1 MGFHSGWGSCSH
13 ITFVRIYLLS
23 LSFKMSL
30 NAILKFL
37 DLNSDGFITGE
48 EVRDSIIKECGEDY
62 QLTEKDLEF
71 IAIIGSFADADG
83 KVPTKEVMEFFQ
95 LLENVET
102 SSEEN
107 RFEALEKLF
116 KFFDKNGDGKLSKVE
131 ASLGFSRIGR
141 WEGKMENVFEE
152 LKGDDGKVSIE
163 DLMNRF
169 K

>member
-1 MGFHSGWGSCSH
+1 MYNWA
-13 ITFVRIYLLS
+13 
-23 LSFKMSL
+23 
-30 NAILKFL
+30 N
-37 DLNSDGFITGE
+37 TGH
-48 EVRDSIIKECGEDY
+48 
-62 QLTEKDLEF
+62 F
-71 IAIIGSFADADG
+71 
-83 KVPTKEVMEFFQ
+83 PEFFQ

-163 DLMNRF
+163 GEITCFYECIKMHNFTILSFFIRLDEHPQEQLIRISTSPENSLIPFMF
-169 K
+169 V

>member
-1 MGFHSGWGSCSH
+1 M
-13 ITFVRIYLLS
+13 
-23 LSFKMSL
+23 
-30 NAILKFL
+30 
-37 DLNSDGFITGE
+37 
-48 EVRDSIIKECGEDY
+48 
-62 QLTEKDLEF
+62 
-71 IAIIGSFADADG
+71 
-83 KVPTKEVMEFFQ
+83 
-95 LLENVET
+95 ET

-163 DLMNRF
+163 GDMTRSYECIKMHNFTILSFFIRLDKPHQEQEVITVTIDQDFNIPRTQP
-169 K
+169 

>member
-1 MGFHSGWGSCSH
+1 MYNC
-13 ITFVRIYLLS
+13 I
-23 LSFKMSL
+23 
-30 NAILKFL
+30 N
-37 DLNSDGFITGE
+37 TGH
-48 EVRDSIIKECGEDY
+48 
-62 QLTEKDLEF
+62 F
-71 IAIIGSFADADG
+71 
-83 KVPTKEVMEFFQ
+83 PEFFQ

-152 LKGDDGKVSIE
+152 LKGDNGKVSIE
-163 DLMNRF
+163 GEMFFMNV
-169 K
+169 

>member
-30 NAILKFL
+30 KAILKFL

-116 KFFDKNGDGKLSKVE
+116 KFSIRMETESFLKLKPLLAFHALVV
-131 ASLGFSRIGR
+131 GR
-141 WEGKMENVFEE
+141 VRWKM
-152 LKGDDGKVSIE
+152 S
-163 DLMNRF
+163 
-169 K
+169 

>member
-23 LSFKMSL
+23 LSFK
-30 NAILKFL
+30 AILKFL

-48 EVRDSIIKECGEDY
+48 EVRDSIIKAGGEDY
-62 QLTEKDLEF
+62 QLTEKDMALITI
-71 IAIIGSFADADG
+71 IASFADADG
-83 KVPTKEVMEFFQ
+83 KVPSKEVVEFFQ

-107 RFEALEKLF
+107 RIEALEKLF
-116 KFFDKNGDGKLSKVE
+116 KFFDKNGDGKLSKAE

-141 WEGKMENVFEE
+141 WEGNMENVFEV

-163 DLMNRF
+163 DLMNF
-169 K
+169 AKNN

>member
-1 MGFHSGWGSCSH
+1 M
-13 ITFVRIYLLS
+13 VR
-23 LSFKMSL
+23 L
-30 NAILKFL
+30 N
-37 DLNSDGFITGE
+37 
-48 EVRDSIIKECGEDY
+48 
-62 QLTEKDLEF
+62 
-71 IAIIGSFADADG
+71 
-83 KVPTKEVMEFFQ
+83 
-95 LLENVET
+95 
-102 SSEEN
+102 SEEN

-163 DLMNRF
+163 GDMTCFYEWIKMHNSTILSFLLDLMNRF

>member
-1 MGFHSGWGSCSH
+1 MG
-13 ITFVRIYLLS
+13 
-23 LSFKMSL
+23 SFKMSL
-30 NAILKFL
+30 KAILKFL

-62 QLTEKDLEF
+62 QLTKKDLEF

-83 KVPTKEVMEFFQ
+83 KAPTKEVVEFFQ

-107 RFEALEKLF
+107 RFEAIEKLL

-141 WEGKMENVFEE
+141 WEGKMENVFEK